1 MHSHLIR
8 YAATILIVFLLHAC
22 GGGGGGGGGS
32 AGSSAPATVTGVA
45 AAGAAIAGTVTLKD
59 ATGATRS
66 ATISLPSGNFSL
78 DVTGLTPPYFLKATS
93 TDGSIT
99 LYSVATGPG
108 TFNINPLTNMIV
120 VAAAMSIDPL
130 AKTPDLAFAN
140 PAGFASLTQ
149 AQIDAAAAAVMAQ
162 MSPAFKAALIANGAS
177 SVNPLTD
184 LFQIGNGLDRTFDAF
199 VITLNTTT
207 GEVQQR
213 QDNITTVVGLVDMLG
228 TFPGAGV
235 YTGSILSS
243 VTSQTTPASGLILA
257 SGEMR
262 YVTDDGVQVVAT
274 LTASGNSVSGAGKTY
289 PPTGSNGTIATVTIT
304 GTLTDSV
311 LAGSYSSGA
320 DSGTFSF
327 TRNAALSNSSAAL
340 SKITGAYVSTQR
352 SGATFIGHIEPDGD
366 IWGSGPG
373 AVSYS
378 GKVEVIDADTN
389 AYRVTMAYYDGNTN
403 KLVSGLATFDDTSQ
417 DVALSMSTA
426 LAPAGNAGEIT
437 ALTYSSS
444 AASQGRLMMQLSSA
458 SGQLFVEAAKLSSEL
473 RTVAMNPSLNTY
485 IIQATSGA
493 TLSATVA
500 DGSIQYS
507 ASGPSLITEVTL
519 SANEIS
525 IIGNPI
531 SLAANGILPAGGGV
545 VLTAGIDSSLN
556 AVINNQFGQQAG
568 EISILNSG
576 AIYTDGTLTGTNSSV
591 VFTGGTLTGTNSG
604 AVSTGGII
612 TTTGSGGGGGIIIT
626 AGP

>member
-1 MHSHLIR
+1 M
-8 YAATILIVFLLHAC
+8 
-22 GGGGGGGGGS
+22 
-32 AGSSAPATVTGVA
+32 
-45 AAGAAIAGTVTLKD
+45 
-59 ATGATRS
+59 
-66 ATISLPSGNFSL
+66 
-78 DVTGLTPPYFLKATS
+78 TPPYFLKATGA
-93 TDGSIT
+93 DGSIT

-120 VAAAMSIDPL
+120 VSAAMSIDPL

-149 AQIDAAAAAVMAQ
+149 AQIDAAIAAVMAQ
-162 MSPAFKAALIANGAS
+162 MSPAFKAALIANGAN

-199 VITLNTTT
+199 VITLNTAT
-207 GEVQQR
+207 GEVQQE
-213 QDNITTVVGLVDMLG
+213 QGDIATVVGLVDMLG
-228 TFPGAGV
+228 TFSGAGV

-243 VTSQTTPASGLILA
+243 VTSQATPALGLILA

-262 YVTDDGVQVVAT
+262 YVTDNGVQVVAT
-274 LTASGNSVSGAGKTY
+274 LTASGNSVSGTGKAY
-289 PPTGSNGTIATVTIT
+289 PPTGSNGTIATLTIT

-327 TRNAALSNSSAAL
+327 TRNATLSNSSAAL

-352 SGATFIGHIEPDGD
+352 SGAPFIGHIEPDGD

-417 DVALSMSTA
+417 DVALPMPTA

-437 ALTYSSS
+437 TLTYSSS
-444 AASQGRLMMQLSSA
+444 AASQGSLMMQLSSA
-458 SGQLFVEAAKLSSEL
+458 SGQFFIEAAKLSSEL

-485 IIQATSGA
+485 IIQAASGA
-493 TLSATVA
+493 TLSATA
-500 DGSIQYS
+500 TDGSIQYS
-507 ASGPSLITEVTL
+507 ASVPSLITEVTL
-519 SANEIS
+519 SANEIR

-531 SLAANGILPAGGGV
+531 SWAANGILPAGGGV
-545 VLTAGIDSSLN
+545 LLTAGIDSSLN
-556 AVINNQFGQQAG
+556 AVINNQLGQQTG
-568 EISILNSG
+568 EISILNNG
-576 AIYTDGTLTGTNSSV
+576 AIYTDGTITGTNSG
-591 VFTGGTLTGTNSG
+591 VFYTSGIITETTSGAVYADVTLTGTTSG

-612 TTTGSGGGGGIIIT
+612 TTTGGVVGGGIIIT